1 LKEKELEKLI
11 SIVIPAKNEELFI
24 ASCIE
29 GAIKALKN
37 IKSWEIILVDSYS
50 TDNTVEIAKQYPI
63 KIFRLKKEWFKSPD
77 AGRYI
82 GTINSSGKYIFFLDA
97 DMIVAEGWI
106 ETALKALEKNENLAG
121 ITGILYN
128 VLPDEGINKN
138 HRINHPIGYVDYFP
152 GTCIYKKDV
161 LNRVNHFNPYF
172 KGNGEREIGYRISKE
187 GWSQIRIEK
196 EICYHY
202 KKEYD
207 FIESFEK
214 ASYFIGVGQ
223 FLRLH
228 FKLENVKEMI
238 VKYKIVFSYMA
249 FLLILISFLFTAAF
263 LNRVILNI
271 ILLLIIV
278 VIATLFLIRKRR
290 LKKFLLRLNG
300 LTLASINF
308 LYGFIKK
315 PKSFAD
321 YPLDV
326 EIIKDLSP

>member
-1 LKEKELEKLI
+1 
-11 SIVIPAKNEELFI
+11 VIPAKNEELFI
-24 ASCIE
+24 ARCIE

-50 TDNTVEIAKQYPI
+50 TDNTLEIAKKYPI
-63 KIFRLKKEWFKSPD
+63 KILRLKKEWFKSPH

-106 ETALKALEKNENLAG
+106 ESALKVLEKDEKLAG

-128 VLPDEGINKN
+128 VLPDEEINKN
-138 HRINHPIGYVDYFP
+138 HRINHPIGCVDYLP
-152 GTCIYKKDV
+152 GPSIYKKNILD
-161 LNRVNHFNPYF
+161 RVNHFNPFF

-196 EICYHY
+196 EICYHC

-207 FIESFEK
+207 LNESFEK

-223 FLRLH
+223 FLRNH
-228 FKLENVKEMI
+228 FEFENVKEI
-238 VKYKIVFSYMA
+238 IIKYKIVFLFMA
-249 FLLILISFLFTAAF
+249 LLLILILFLFTAAF
-263 LNRVILNI
+263 LNRFILNI
-271 ILLLIIV
+271 SLFVSIV
-278 VIATLFLIRKRR
+278 IIATLFLIKKRR

-300 LTLASINF
+300 LTLASMNF

-315 PKSFAD
+315 TKSISD

-326 EIIKDLSP
+326 EIIKDSSP